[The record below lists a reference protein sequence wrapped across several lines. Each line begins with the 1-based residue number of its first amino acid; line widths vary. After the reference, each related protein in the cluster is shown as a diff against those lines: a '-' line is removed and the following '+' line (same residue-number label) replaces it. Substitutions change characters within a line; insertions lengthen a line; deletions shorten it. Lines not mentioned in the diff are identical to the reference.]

1 MAAAHLPSLQ
11 FASDPSTV
19 SASRCGIGDGG
30 HIQAVVSVKNT
41 VRPNSSGIGF
51 YKLTQ
56 LEGNSWLWDI
66 GGFVFLVDLI
76 LVGDLDF
83 VIPWLYDGS
92 KKFTKYFPHD
102 GSPYV
107 LTINPNT
114 KPLLDPLFRYVRY
127 LVSAPR
133 QLTLYYEPHCIFNK
147 DLEGKE
153 RADIVITPLIEQLLP
168 SFNLVSGSLQE
179 LWSREIPGAQVL
191 RVTPAMPLE
200 I

>member
-92 KKFTKYFPHD
+92 KKFTNMMDLPMVGFLLIMQSLDDHCHLKILKLLSVGHIQA
-102 GSPYV
+102 V

-114 KPLLDPLFRYVRY
+114 KPLLDPLFRYIPCLCTQAVD
-127 LVSAPR
+127 S
-133 QLTLYYEPHCIFNK
+133 
-147 DLEGKE
+147 
-153 RADIVITPLIEQLLP
+153 LL
-168 SFNLVSGSLQE
+168 
-179 LWSREIPGAQVL
+179 
-191 RVTPAMPLE
+191 
-200 I
+200 